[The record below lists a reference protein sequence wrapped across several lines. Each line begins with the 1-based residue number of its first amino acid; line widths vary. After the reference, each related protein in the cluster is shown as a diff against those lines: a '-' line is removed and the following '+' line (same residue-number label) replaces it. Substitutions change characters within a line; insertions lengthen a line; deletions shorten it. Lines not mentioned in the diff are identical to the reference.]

1 LSILGGVGKEN
12 AMATRKTPSKAT
24 GPFADT
30 KVRSKWQHVPG
41 ETVKHWERRKKAMS
55 KLPFPDR
62 VKK

>member
-1 LSILGGVGKEN
+1 
-12 AMATRKTPSKAT
+12 MATRKTPSKTT
-24 GPFADT
+24 GPFADP

-41 ETVKHWERRKKAMS
+41 ETVKYWERRKKAMS